1 MTKSNSNFKFTEP
14 RDTIEIYL
22 PDGRAIA
29 GKRGATIA
37 EFMNILPM
45 EERQIIVGAIV
56 NTELRELTFP
66 LDLDARITPVTM
78 KSADGARIY
87 RRSLTFLLEA
97 AFEDLFPDAE
107 LRIDHSVS
115 SGGFYCQVTGRQ
127 PLNEEDLVQLGN
139 LMRMLVQTNLP
150 FERQQVPLS
159 DAIEYFKKKGE
170 KDKVRLLSYRQKE
183 FLVLYRLEN
192 HRDYHH
198 GYMVPSTGYLK
209 WFGLIKMGEGFVLS
223 YPRRFAPTEIQP
235 MPFSPKLLSTFQQY
249 GDWLARLGI
258 ESVGALN
265 DAIAASKIREVI
277 LVSEA
282 LHEQRIS
289 EIASQIAQKSN
300 SIRVVLISGPSS
312 SGKTTFSKRLS
323 VQLISQ
329 GVSPFALEM
338 DNYFVDREKTPK
350 DDCGN
355 YDYEALDALN
365 RPLLNS
371 HLQDLIAGKE
381 VQIPHFDFKAGRS
394 VPGETIHLHRGQLIV
409 LEGIHGLN
417 PQLLPSIPIEQSYRI
432 YVSSLTQLN
441 LDKHNRIST
450 TDTRLIR
457 RIVRDASERGY
468 SALQTL
474 QRWESVRAGEK
485 SHIFPYQENANTMF
499 NSALAYELSALKPV
513 VEPLL
518 RQVPYGCQEYIEAK
532 RLLAFLD
539 WFLPINSDLIP
550 DNSIIR
556 EFIGGSILHDFKLW
570 QDGRE

>member
-1 MTKSNSNFKFTEP
+1 MTKPKPNFIFSEP
-14 RDTIEIYL
+14 RKTIEIYL
-22 PDGRAIA
+22 PDGRVIS
-29 GKRGATIA
+29 GDRGAPIA
-37 EFMNILPM
+37 DFMNVLP
-45 EERQIIVGAIV
+45 EDERQIIVGAVV
-56 NTELRELTFP
+56 NSELRELTFN
-66 LDLDARITPVTM
+66 LDLDARVTPVTM

-87 RRSLTFLLEA
+87 RRSLTFLLEV
-97 AFEDLFPDAE
+97 AFEDLFPKAE

-115 SGGFYCQVTGRQ
+115 SGGFYCQVTGIP
-127 PLNEEDLVQLGN
+127 PLNQEDLEALSN
-139 LMRMLVQTNLP
+139 LMRMLVQTDLP
-150 FERQQVPLS
+150 FERQQVPLN
-159 DAIEYFKKKGE
+159 DAIEYFKSKGE
-170 KDKVRLLSYRQKE
+170 KDKVRLLTYRQKE
-183 FLVLYRLEN
+183 FLILYRLEN

-209 WFGLIKMGEGFVLS
+209 WFGLTKMGDGFVIS

-235 MPFSPKLLSTFQQY
+235 MPQSPKLLTTFQQY
-249 GDWLARLGI
+249 GDWLERLGI

-265 DAIAASKIREVI
+265 DAIAAGRIREVI

-289 EIASQIAQKSN
+289 EIASQIAQQSGK
-300 SIRVVLISGPSS
+300 IRVVLISGPSS

-329 GVSPFALEM
+329 CESPFALEM
-338 DNYFVDREKTPK
+338 DNYFVNREMTPK

-371 HLQDLIAGKE
+371 QLQDLIAGNK
-381 VQIPHFDFKAGRS
+381 VQIPHYDFKAGRS
-394 VPGETIHLHRGQLIV
+394 VPGETIHLHPGQLII

-417 PQLLPSIPIEQSYRI
+417 PQLLTGIPKEQSYRI

-485 SHIFPYQENANTMF
+485 NHIFPYQENANTMF

-518 RQVPYGCQEYIEAK
+518 RQVPFGCQEYIEAK

-539 WFLPINSDLIP
+539 WFLPVNSDLIP

-556 EFIGGSILHDFKLW
+556 EFLGGSILHDFKLW
-570 QDGRE
+570 QNGQD

>member
-1 MTKSNSNFKFTEP
+1 M
-14 RDTIEIYL
+14 
-22 PDGRAIA
+22 
-29 GKRGATIA
+29 
-37 EFMNILPM
+37 
-45 EERQIIVGAIV
+45 
-56 NTELRELTFP
+56 
-66 LDLDARITPVTM
+66 M
-78 KSADGARIY
+78 KI
-87 RRSLTFLLEA
+87 
-97 AFEDLFPDAE
+97 
-107 LRIDHSVS
+107 
-115 SGGFYCQVTGRQ
+115 
-127 PLNEEDLVQLGN
+127 
-139 LMRMLVQTNLP
+139 LVQTNLP
-150 FERQQVPLS
+150 FERQQVPLK
-159 DAIEYFKKKGE
+159 DAIEYFRSKGE
-170 KDKVRLLSYRQKE
+170 KDKVRLLTYRQKE
-183 FLVLYRLEN
+183 FLILYRLEN

-209 WFGLIKMGEGFVLS
+209 WFGLTKMGDGFVLN
-223 YPRRFAPTEIQP
+223 YPRRFAPTDIQP
-235 MPFSPKLLSTFQQY
+235 MPQSPKLLTTFQQY
-249 GDWLARLGI
+249 GDWLERLGI

-265 DAIAASKIREVI
+265 DAIAAGRIREVI

-289 EIASQIAQKSN
+289 EIASQIAKKSEN
-300 SIRVVLISGPSS
+300 IRVVLISGPSS

-338 DNYFVDREKTPK
+338 DNYFVDREKTPV
-350 DDCGN
+350 DDCGKF
-355 YDYEALDALN
+355 DYEALDALN

-371 HLQDLIAGKE
+371 QLQDMIAGKE

-394 VPGETIHLHRGQLIV
+394 VPGEIIHLHPGQLII

-417 PQLLPSIPIEQSYRI
+417 PQLLPGIPKEQSYRI

-457 RIVRDASERGY
+457 RIVRDSSERGY

-474 QRWESVRAGEK
+474 QRWESVRVGEK
-485 SHIFPYQENANTMF
+485 NHIFPYQENANTMF

-556 EFIGGSILHDFKLW
+556 EFLGGSILRDFKLW
-570 QDGRE
+570 QNGTE